1 MCILASHNIICIY
14 LQNLK
19 ISRLNDILSLIKSV
33 NDSVQQINEKCSL
46 LRSISGNND
55 SFSETCPPNITA
67 VNQPASIS
75 INISDECTTIRDT
88 PCSVEDVPNQLTASF
103 CVTPM
108 VNIVIDVSILECMYM
123 Y

>member
-1 MCILASHNIICIY
+1 MHNIVCIY

-33 NDSVQQINEKCSL
+33 NDSVEQINEKCSL

-67 VNQPASIS
+67 VNQPALVN
-75 INISDECTTIRDT
+75 INISDECTTIRKT
-88 PCSVEDVPNQLTASF
+88 SCSVSAVPSQLTALY
-103 CVTPM
+103 CVTPS
-108 VNIVIDVSILECMYM
+108 VNIVIDVSILGCM
-123 Y
+123 

>member
-1 MCILASHNIICIY
+1 MCILASHNIVCIY

-55 SFSETCPPNITA
+55 SFSETCPTNITA

-75 INISDECTTIRDT
+75 INISDECTTIRRT
-88 PCSVEDVPNQLTASF
+88 PCFVPAVPSHLTALFCETQSF
-103 CVTPM
+103 
-108 VNIVIDVSILECMYM
+108 NIVIDVSILGCMYM

>member
-1 MCILASHNIICIY
+1 MCILLALHNIVCIY
-14 LQNLK
+14 LQNLN

-33 NDSVQQINEKCSL
+33 NDSVEQINEKCSQ

-75 INISDECTTIRDT
+75 INISDECTTIRKT
-88 PCSVEDVPNQLTASF
+88 PCSVSAVPSQLTALF
-103 CVTPM
+103 CVTAT
-108 VNIVIDVSILECMYM
+108 VNIVIDVSTLG
-123 Y
+123 